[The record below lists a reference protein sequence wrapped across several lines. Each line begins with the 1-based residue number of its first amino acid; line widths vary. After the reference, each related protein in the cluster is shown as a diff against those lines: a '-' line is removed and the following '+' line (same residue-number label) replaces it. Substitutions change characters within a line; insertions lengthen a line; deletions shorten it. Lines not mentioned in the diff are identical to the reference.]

1 MKKIIRRIDLKAHE
15 VARTI
20 TLYQLDARRE
30 IKLDT
35 LRCIKL
41 RKVLAKHVNGI
52 RVLEDALL
60 TIVLDE
66 IEYRQI
72 IGINI
77 IKSLK
82 I

>member
-1 MKKIIRRIDLKAHE
+1 MKIRRINLKAHE

-20 TLYQLDARRE
+20 TLYQLYAKRE

-35 LRCIKL
+35 LGCRKL
-41 RKVLAKHVNGI
+41 RKVLIDHVNGI
-52 RVLEDALL
+52 RILDETLL

-77 IKSLK
+77 VKSLK